1 MTDLDPVWCLL
12 AGIALTLAVCA
23 VVWFVGRR
31 ANRTEAPGF
40 VQGSNVVPLARR
52 EGVRVMPQQR
62 RWEA

>member
-12 AGIALTLAVCA
+12 AGIALTLSVCA

-40 VQGSNVVPLARR
+40 VQGSNVK
-52 EGVRVMPQQR
+52 VRD
-62 RWEA
+62 AA